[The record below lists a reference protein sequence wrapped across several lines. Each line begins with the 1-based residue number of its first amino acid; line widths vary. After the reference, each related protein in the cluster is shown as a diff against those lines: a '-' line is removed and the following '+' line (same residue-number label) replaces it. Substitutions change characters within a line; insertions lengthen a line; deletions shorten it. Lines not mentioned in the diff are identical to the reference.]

1 MFSEL
6 PELNIPIDVT
16 GLNIPDSQFAPSKEN
31 LTKEK
36 DS

>member
-16 GLNIPDSQFAPSKEN
+16 GLNITDSQFAPSKEN